1 MNKMRKLYILLTLS
15 INNMK
20 KKLVFALIL
29 FSIVIIS
36 GCGKG
41 AEEATGS
48 AVESVCKS
56 PYFEFKVGECC
67 LDQNANSIC
76 DSDEKPAEEVV
87 IVEETVVAPETE
99 EVEITL
105 EDSCTDTTYFECVAS
120 YITKDELFI
129 KFETRREGFVHLKSV
144 SSMGCKK
151 DFADKNKAIEGY
163 PIRTDVLISL
173 PCQKYELG
181 DEVQDAEYVL
191 EYVFYPDDGFVNP
204 STGEWEGTPRN
215 LQKSSGQVSGTV
227 RSEPKKIL

>member
-87 IVEETVVAPETE
+87 IAE

-120 YITKDELFI
+120 YITKDELFL

-151 DFADKNKAIEGY
+151 DFADKNKAMVRHQEQ
-163 PIRTDVLISL
+163 LEASL
-173 PCQKYELG
+173 KKFFN
-181 DEVQDAEYVL
+181 
-191 EYVFYPDDGFVNP
+191 FYGN
-204 STGEWEGTPRN
+204 
-215 LQKSSGQVSGTV
+215 
-227 RSEPKKIL
+227 